1 MNGRNNR
8 FDLFKKNFPKLKKF
22 RNENK
27 VKSDKKNKLGVADG
41 TNSSFTSFD
50 AIIPENSPLK
60 KNSNSDSGF
69 FNDELIDSK
78 SSNINKMNSSQ
89 VEDLEGVDEKYAK
102 YIYSEESNYQND
114 LVSNEDYMGSNEN
127 YKDSNYKLH
136 DFDNGSENYFKS
148 YENDSRDEKV
158 KIDLLN
164 IKNKLLNKNNSSKT
178 LFGKITFLLIF
189 LVLISS
195 AFYFFVYQPFQNELD
210 LEKNSKLNELNA
222 LYKGPLAVNE
232 NYYTLES
239 RINKAYDVEELKSI
253 DVLRSATKDW
263 RLYHSSEI
271 VDSKDEFGR
280 VMMEYGENKNIIM
293 SVKDANDFVKSNDAK
308 TLSNVQFEK
317 VNTVIVPVSISRL
330 QATAGL
336 ISVGSVV
343 DIYSLNDN
351 SSEYDYEIE
360 SSNDDLG
367 NNQSDNIDLG
377 SSESSSKQSVGND
390 ELSSDSDNLESIDES
405 DGESLEEF
413 GEGPLVSGATVLAIL
428 RSKDSGLV
436 DSTVSKSNTII
447 KGNETNPAENTSSF
461 SSDVEELLK
470 AAVLNSNS
478 NENALDSYLTNYG
491 VRLSNFERMSNLGDL
506 DSNYLILL
514 EVPQS
519 DVNFVINNMDS
530 LILTIPTNFAPNWV
544 SSELN
549 ETYYENL
556 YQNQSFDFL

>member
-1 MNGRNNR
+1 M
-8 FDLFKKNFPKLKKF
+8 
-22 RNENK
+22 
-27 VKSDKKNKLGVADG
+27 
-41 TNSSFTSFD
+41 
-50 AIIPENSPLK
+50 
-60 KNSNSDSGF
+60 
-69 FNDELIDSK
+69 
-78 SSNINKMNSSQ
+78 
-89 VEDLEGVDEKYAK
+89 
-102 YIYSEESNYQND
+102 
-114 LVSNEDYMGSNEN
+114 
-127 YKDSNYKLH
+127 DSNYKSR
-136 DFDNGSENYFKS
+136 DFDNGSDDFFKS
-148 YENDSRDEKV
+148 YENVSKEGKV
-158 KIDLLN
+158 KNDLLN
-164 IKNKLLNKNNSSKT
+164 FKNKLLNKNNSSKN

-210 LEKNSKLNELNA
+210 LERNSKLNELNA

-232 NYYTLES
+232 NYYTLET

-293 SVKDANDFVKSNDAK
+293 SVKDANDFVKDNDAK

-360 SSNDDLG
+360 SNNGDLG
-367 NNQSDNIDLG
+367 NNQSENLDLD
-377 SSESSSKQSVGND
+377 SSESSSKQSVENYD
-390 ELSSDSDNLESIDES
+390 SSDSDTLGPSGEAN
-405 DGESLEEF
+405 GESLEEF

-447 KGNETNPAENTSSF
+447 KGNETNPTENTSSF

-470 AAVLNSNS
+470 EAVLNSNS